1 MSLLL
6 LGERPTEAMSAL
18 PPMHTTWV
26 PDDTPSSPTL
36 SNIDMVLPMASGHL
50 ALSPPRAPPRPPSPS
65 YLRDRAGHDGSIGAE
80 GGGGGGTAGQA
91 GGGGG
96 GIGAAGGPAV
106 APATAATG
114 GATSP
119 AGASRKKERLG
130 LSRKMMMLRSRTSS
144 NGSTVRG
151 SPSPNSVDLVPS
163 SPILQDVGNLAPEQ
177 PESDFL
183 QLPLSANGQLR
194 RTSGSSSSEL
204 SGSIVFLDKYS
215 RAGVSSDD
223 EALYESSD
231 IQLDSSTSIDDDAD
245 ALRRRQEQEE
255 YESAILSQRAEQIL
269 ANAKRRLNV
278 MEGNLRGARDLV
290 QPLTAANLKRATSLS
305 GAAIYGNGRT
315 LRYDYDNEQAKAASP
330 RNLHSQQSSPHMN
343 QDYHRNWSDA
353 LPDRPHTSL
362 DHGSRYVATSTLQDY
377 SQSAEQ
383 THGRVLRTARSHDQL
398 GRSGVYSSSRAFHT
412 QRSPDQMHLEPLAE
426 DEERRS
432 QRHSQYHSSSSIN
445 NGLGIY
451 RPSSR
456 TSDLRDQMSSLK
468 GKISTL
474 KERAREDSI
483 RRQSQSNLR
492 HQSPFNNAAATPP
505 GVFDARSPVEHHD
518 GAHDPGAFNG
528 APNGSRKVFAE
539 QATPGSSGPPEAR
552 VGKMGECKTPVS
564 KFQVAASS
572 LKMQDGQPQL
582 HRRRTA
588 SGSAMVSSSK
598 SRNSHQQYHD
608 MQAGPHS
615 AAVIDLPS
623 AHYAEHEYLPES
635 SPASSANESTGSHRS
650 SSDEA
655 RARFSDGYATSEPE
669 SSVYEDAKEQASVVA
684 HEDRE
689 DAFDYEHFFLHSAM
703 ATYAQ
708 SESSAASE
716 ASIETARG
724 PALVGYEDEEAFEQ
738 PFNDSPPTSPET
750 PEKLRE
756 IERNLHKRTLS
767 NESIT
772 TAGTFATAEEGAE
785 EEPASPIE
793 GPITYRGRYAQRQH
807 SVSPIPSPGPSVSR
821 MHSRQESRNTQRS
834 SSTYRA
840 SSSRQSHVQHGN
852 NGRLVTRSDSSSD
865 RADSGVGMMSRSD
878 YHYPLQFAGTR
889 KYANKA
895 SNNSVT
901 STPPLSPLIRTDP
914 TTTAVQALLDPN
926 GRPLGLRNNAVLF
939 SVVESLRRVVRQM
952 QDEDDATFAS
962 RMLRNTLDEAKRT
975 LDGL

>member
-1 MSLLL
+1 
-6 LGERPTEAMSAL
+6 
-18 PPMHTTWV
+18 
-26 PDDTPSSPTL
+26 
-36 SNIDMVLPMASGHL
+36 
-50 ALSPPRAPPRPPSPS
+50 
-65 YLRDRAGHDGSIGAE
+65 
-80 GGGGGGTAGQA
+80 
-91 GGGGG
+91 
-96 GIGAAGGPAV
+96 
-106 APATAATG
+106 
-114 GATSP
+114 
-119 AGASRKKERLG
+119 
-130 LSRKMMMLRSRTSS
+130 MMMLRSRTSS

-151 SPSPNSVDLVPS
+151 SPSLSSVDLVPS

-204 SGSIVFLDKYS
+204 SGSIMFLDKYS
-215 RAGVSSDD
+215 RTGFSSDD

-231 IQLDSSTSIDDDAD
+231 IQLDGSTSIDDDAD

-362 DHGSRYVATSTLQDY
+362 DHGSRYVVTSTLQDY
-377 SQSAEQ
+377 SLSAEQ

-398 GRSGVYSSSRAFHT
+398 GRSGVYSSSRAFHNG
-412 QRSPDQMHLEPLAE
+412 RSPDLMHLEPLAE

-432 QRHSQYHSSSSIN
+432 QRHSQYHSSSIN

-492 HQSPFNNAAATPP
+492 HQSPFNNAAAKPP
-505 GVFDARSPVEHHD
+505 GVFHARSPVAHHD
-518 GAHDPGAFNG
+518 GAHDTGAFNG

-539 QATPGSSGPPEAR
+539 QATSGSSGLPEAR
-552 VGKMGECKTPVS
+552 VGKMGDCKTPVS

-572 LKMQDGQPQL
+572 LKTQEGQPQL

-608 MQAGPHS
+608 TQAGLHS
-615 AAVIDLPS
+615 AAVVDL
-623 AHYAEHEYLPES
+623 
-635 SPASSANESTGSHRS
+635 PASSANDSTGSHRS

-724 PALVGYEDEEAFEQ
+724 PALVGYEDDEALEQ
-738 PFNDSPPTSPET
+738 PFNESPPTSPET

-785 EEPASPIE
+785 EEPASPVE
-793 GPITYRGRYAQRQH
+793 GPVTYRGRYAQRQH

-840 SSSRQSHVQHGN
+840 SSSRQSHIQHGK

-865 RADSGVGMMSRSD
+865 RADSGVEMMSRSD
-878 YHYPLQFAGTR
+878 YHYPLQFGATH
-889 KYANKA
+889 KYAGKA
-895 SNNSVT
+895 SNNSAI

-926 GRPLGLRNNAVLF
+926 GRALGLRNNAVLF